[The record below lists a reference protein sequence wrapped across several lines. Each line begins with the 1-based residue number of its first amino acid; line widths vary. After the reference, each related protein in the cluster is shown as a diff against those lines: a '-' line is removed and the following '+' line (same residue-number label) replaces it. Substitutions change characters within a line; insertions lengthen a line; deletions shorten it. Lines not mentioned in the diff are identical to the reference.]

1 MEILPITIQDRRQ
14 EKCEKEASMVFF
26 HNINPG
32 ARVQVKWRGEIES
45 GTIRYAGS
53 LVAKDG
59 DWVGVELDNAVG
71 NTSGLFK
78 GIQYFHCRSG
88 HGIFTHA
95 RNIRFPPSKR
105 ILHDTYKPVSKT
117 SFVDESL
124 FAKTEATP
132 PIKSYWDPA
141 IISHQY
147 LNRVTKLIQ
156 GNVILC
162 LIRLWLHVQQV
173 HGWTRMYELLY
184 STFNTTITL
193 LEQTALG
200 LANKHTNRVFI
211 RQRRLENCLAKF
223 CMLRERTLPLDNVPP
238 VTLLHSI
245 LLLLQFFMKILIEA
259 HFFSLLCFIF
269 LQFFI
274 KKLSNYAHSHWS
286 KTSMIVT

>member
-1 MEILPITIQDRRQ
+1 
-14 EKCEKEASMVFF
+14 MVLF

-132 PIKSYWDPA
+132 PVKSYWDPA
-141 IISHQY
+141 IISHRY

-156 GNVILC
+156 GQDIWTETRVRFNKSHLVGANILPSTISRSQSA
-162 LIRLWLHVQQV
+162 LALHQGTESSWRKPFISSPSVSPSHVPRPILKQML
-173 HGWTRMYELLY
+173 RMEY
-184 STFNTTITL
+184 FGTTIP
-193 LEQTALG
+193 
-200 LANKHTNRVFI
+200 RYS
-211 RQRRLENCLAKF
+211 
-223 CMLRERTLPLDNVPP
+223 
-238 VTLLHSI
+238 SI
-245 LLLLQFFMKILIEA
+245 
-259 HFFSLLCFIF
+259 S
-269 LQFFI
+269 
-274 KKLSNYAHSHWS
+274 
-286 KTSMIVT
+286 